1 MDSTAHGTDAV
12 RASAPQ
18 QLRDDR
24 RVRPE
29 RVVRLRRAP
38 SFFLT
43 WLDVPNDGSDPA
55 LPLGACL
62 VLRRVGGQTPR
73 DVVVEL
79 PGGVARRSDALRR
92 RSAMG
97 VATPTEIG
105 ALAEL
110 GTVFVEWTSSDGVR
124 RTTWLRLPAVPARY
138 RVRRAA

>member
-12 RASAPQ
+12 RASAPLQ
-18 QLRDDR
+18 RADDR

-29 RVVRLRRAP
+29 RAVRLRRVPA
-38 SFFLT
+38 FVLT

-55 LPLGACL
+55 LPLGTCL
-62 VLRRVGGQTPR
+62 VLRSVGGQTPR

-79 PGGVARRSDALRR
+79 PGGVARRTDALRR
-92 RSAMG
+92 RSTMG

-110 GTVFVEWTSSDGVR
+110 GTLFVEWTSSDGVR
-124 RTTWLRLPAVPARY
+124 RTTWLRVPTVPARY
-138 RVRRAA
+138 RVRPSA